1 MYVPCLVISLQPD
14 KACPALESPALPAL
28 FPRPWKDTEPALYV
42 PNTFG
47 PSARRK
53 QGNDSTETR
62 GEGQLLIQ
70 AQATAHPS
78 TLMQFPSQLLLQG
91 CPRSEDT
98 HTPPPEGSLGSLQ
111 AHRAGR
117 TFPCVSARLNSICE
131 LLPGA
136 ARPSGSRN
144 PRPL

>member
-14 KACPALESPALPAL
+14 KACPALGSPALPAL

-91 CPRSEDT
+91 CPRSGDT
-98 HTPPPEGSLGSLQ
+98 HIPPPGSTSTSQRVCCRPVPSMRRL
-111 AHRAGR
+111 
-117 TFPCVSARLNSICE
+117 SA
-131 LLPGA
+131 
-136 ARPSGSRN
+136 
-144 PRPL
+144 PRPHAHKEIKPVNPKGNQS